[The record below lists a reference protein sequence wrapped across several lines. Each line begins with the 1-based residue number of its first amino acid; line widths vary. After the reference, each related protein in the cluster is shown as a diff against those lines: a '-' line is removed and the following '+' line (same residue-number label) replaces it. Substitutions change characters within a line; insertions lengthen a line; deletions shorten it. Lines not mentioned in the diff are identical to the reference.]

1 MPARTIT
8 CGECGAS
15 EAVTDADWAEI
26 QKPVIAAWEAAHQQ
40 DVHGGRQVLGWGLD
54 PNPMF
59 DRD

>member
-8 CGECGAS
+8 CTECGAS
-15 EAVTDADWAEI
+15 EAVADADWAEI
-26 QKPVIAAWEAAHQQ
+26 QRAEIAAWKSAHKL
-40 DVHGGRQVLGWGLD
+40 DVHGGKEVLSWGLD